1 MDDRN
6 GKRDLVL
13 APSEYAYMQDVT
25 KGIVKTYTGPTVIN
39 PTAQERAVIFDQE
52 EKRFQPC
59 SLEQAVQQIAIAPEG
74 YYLILK
80 NPSQRADHPPPGGV
94 YPSPELDVGRKIN
107 ITGPCAFALWPGQIV
122 KLVQGHHL
130 RSNQYLLVRV
140 YNEEEARKNWGQAVI
155 KPASPEGEGAPARPI
170 ARAPADLTVG
180 KQLIIKGTD
189 VSFYIPPTGVGVVPD
204 EQGPYVRDALT
215 LERLEYAIL
224 VDQNGKKRYERG
236 PQVVFPEPTEAFIT
250 RDGKRKFPA
259 IELSEIQGLHIK
271 VIAPYTENGRTYREG
286 DELFITGVETAI
298 YFPREE
304 HSLVRYDGREK
315 HFAVAVPA
323 GEGRYVMNR
332 KTGAI
337 RMVRG
342 PAMLLPSPVEEVIVR
357 RVLADRDCATW
368 YPGNAQALAY
378 NRQLRQLEDSAD
390 GRPGAVAEGEVQ
402 KQKAGR
408 APAAQQVAMGPTPAA
423 GAFGTEL
430 DRQAFVKPRTLVFHT
445 RYEGV
450 PALSVWVGYAVLV
463 VDKQG
468 RRRVEQG
475 PKNLLLEYDETL
487 EVLQLS
493 TGTPKTDDR
502 LVETVYL
509 RVLNNKVS
517 DGCVVETADHVQVT
531 LRYSMRVGFAGEPL
545 RWFEVENYVKFLC
558 DHVRSVLKGA
568 VKKHAIEAFHARSV
582 ELVRDA
588 ILGRGEERAAGPEPA
603 ASPEPAATPE
613 PSAGSKA
620 GRPGM
625 RFAENGMRVTDVEV
639 LEVRIDDADIAALLG
654 DAQREAVQSNVTLLR
669 ARRGLEVTEQ
679 EELIARGAAEA
690 RAGTAH
696 RRAELEVE
704 ATADRLRVALA
715 GVRAELEAAEAQR
728 AAAVAKNAVVDADHA
743 AELARRR
750 AAGALETETRAA
762 HQELALAALRAEV
775 DAAVARFGA
784 AQGGF
789 SEALLALSNHEVLA
803 KVAEAMSVQSFIGGK
818 SLADVIDKVFAGT
831 PLATLMDRVKAR
843 TAGGGNGDARAL
855 PGSPG

>member
-1 MDDRN
+1 MDERN
-6 GKRDLVL
+6 AKRDLVL

-25 KGIVKTYTGPTVIN
+25 KGVVKTYTGPTVIN
-39 PTAQERAVIFDQE
+39 PTAQERAVTFDQE
-52 EKRFQPC
+52 TKRFEPC

-80 NPSQRADHPPPGGV
+80 NPSHKGDHPPAGGV

-140 YNEEEARKNWGQAVI
+140 YNEDEARKNWAQAVI
-155 KPASPEGEGAPARPI
+155 KPASPEAAAGEAPAQPI
-170 ARAPADLTVG
+170 ARVPAELAVG
-180 KQLIIKGTD
+180 TQLIIKGTD

-204 EQGPYVRDALT
+204 EHGQYVRDALT

-271 VIAPYTENGRTYREG
+271 VIAPYTEHGRTYREG

-332 KTGAI
+332 KSGAI

-342 PAMLLPSPVEEVIVR
+342 PAMLLPSPVEEVLVR
-357 RVLADRDCATW
+357 RVLADRECATW
-368 YPGNAQALAY
+368 YPGNAQALTY
-378 NRQLRQLEDSAD
+378 NRQLRQLEEGAE

-402 KQKAGR
+402 KQKAGK
-408 APAAQQVAMGPTPAA
+408 AASAQQVAMGPAQAQAQAQVHAP

-430 DRQAFVKPRTLVFHT
+430 DRQAFAKPRTLVFHT

-487 EVLQLS
+487 EVQQLS
-493 TGTPKTDDR
+493 AGTPKTDER

-531 LRYSMRVGFAGEPL
+531 LRYSMRVSFEGEPE

-568 VKKHAIEAFHARSV
+568 VKKQTIEAFYAEAV

-588 ILGRGEERAAGPEPA
+588 ILGRGEEPS
-603 ASPEPAATPE
+603 ASQE
-613 PSAGSKA
+613 PSANPKP

-625 RFAENGMRVTDVEV
+625 RFAENGMRITDVEV
-639 LEVRIDDADIAALLG
+639 LEVRIDDDDIAELLG
-654 DAQREAVQSNVTLLR
+654 DAQREAVQANITLLR
-669 ARRGLEVTEQ
+669 ARRGLAMTEQ
-679 EELIARGAAEA
+679 QEVIARGEA
-690 RAGTAH
+690 DAHAGTAH
-696 RRAELEVE
+696 RRAELEIE

-715 GVRAELEAAEAQR
+715 GVRAELEQAEAQR
-728 AAAVAKNAVVDADHA
+728 GAAVARNAVTDAEHA
-743 AELARRR
+743 AELERRR
-750 AAGALETETRAA
+750 AAQALETETRAA
-762 HQELALAALRAEV
+762 QQELTLAALRAEV

-831 PLATLMDRVKAR
+831 PLSTLMDRVKAR
-843 TAGGGNGDARAL
+843 TAGANGHAAGGERAL
-855 PGSPG
+855 PG

>member
-1 MDDRN
+1 MDERN
-6 GKRDLVL
+6 AKRDLVL

-25 KGIVKTYTGPTVIN
+25 KGVVKTYTGPTVIN
-39 PTAQERAVIFDQE
+39 PTAQERAVTFDQE
-52 EKRFQPC
+52 TKRFAPC

-74 YYLILK
+74 YYLTLK
-80 NPSQRADHPPPGGV
+80 NPSHKGDHPPAGGV
-94 YPSPELDVGRKIN
+94 YPAPELDVGRKIN

-140 YNEEEARKNWGQAVI
+140 YNEDEARKNWAQAVI
-155 KPASPEGEGAPARPI
+155 KPASSEGAEAPVQPI
-170 ARAPADLTVG
+170 ARVPAELTVG
-180 KQLIIKGTD
+180 ALLIIKGTD

-204 EQGPYVRDALT
+204 EHGQYVRDALT

-236 PQVVFPEPTEAFIT
+236 PQVVFPAPTETFIT

-323 GEGRYVMNR
+323 GEGRYVMN
-332 KTGAI
+332 KKSGAI

-342 PAMLLPSPVEEVIVR
+342 PAMLLPSPVEEVLVR
-357 RVLADRDCATW
+357 RVLGDRECVTW
-368 YPGNAQALAY
+368 YPGNTQALAY
-378 NRQLRQLEDSAD
+378 NRQLRQLEEGAE

-402 KQKAGR
+402 KQKAGK
-408 APAAQQVAMGPTPAA
+408 AASAQQVAMGPALAQAQAA
-423 GAFGTEL
+423 HAPGAFGTEL
-430 DRQAFVKPRTLVFHT
+430 DRQAFTKPRTLVFQT

-468 RRRVEQG
+468 RRRVEHG

-502 LVETVYL
+502 LAETVYL

-531 LRYSMRVGFAGEPL
+531 LRYSMRVNFEGEPE

-568 VKKHAIEAFHARSV
+568 VKKQTIEAFYAEAV
-582 ELVRDA
+582 ELVRHA
-588 ILGRGEERAAGPEPA
+588 ILGRGDEPAAGPEPA
-603 ASPEPAATPE
+603 ASQKP
-613 PSAGSKA
+613 

-625 RFAENGMRVTDVEV
+625 RFAENGMRITDVEV
-639 LEVRIDDADIAALLG
+639 LEVRIDDEDIAELLG
-654 DAQREAVQSNVTLLR
+654 DAQREAVQANITLLR
-669 ARRGLEVTEQ
+669 ARRGLAMTEQ
-679 EELIARGAAEA
+679 QESIARTEAEA
-690 RAGTAH
+690 RASTAH

-715 GVRAELEAAEAQR
+715 GVRAELEQAEAQR
-728 AAAVAKNAVVDADHA
+728 GVAIAKNAVTDAEHA
-743 AELARRR
+743 AELARQR
-750 AAGALETETRAA
+750 AAQALETETLAA
-762 HQELALAALRAEV
+762 QQALTLAALRAEV

-789 SEALLALSNHEVLA
+789 SEALLALGNHEVLA

-818 SLADVIDKVFAGT
+818 SLTDVIDKVFVGT
-831 PLATLMDRVKAR
+831 PLANLMDRVKAR
-843 TAGGGNGDARAL
+843 VAGTSSQGADGERAL
-855 PGSPG
+855 PEPRA